1 MGLPID
7 CDIRGGVLWGV
18 TAHSGAFLW
27 GSWWSGVMRPPV
39 VLRSRSW
46 GPQMLLGSP
55 EPKDQPRLP
64 TVSPRDLFPWAAQSH
79 PRLSQWAQWGS
90 RDMPQFLFC
99 VPQTLSRMAWH
110 PLLLLPFLLAAGEDF
125 AWRRPGLRGSIRDA
139 FSSIS
144 FPWGQP

>member
-1 MGLPID
+1 MG
-7 CDIRGGVLWGV
+7 CHSSLWGFPV
-18 TAHSGAFLW
+18 GLVVVWSDAASSCAQEQVL
-27 GSWWSGVMRPPV
+27 GSP
-39 VLRSRSW
+39 
-46 GPQMLLGSP
+46 MLLGSP

-90 RDMPQFLFC
+90 RDMPRFLFC

>member
-27 GSWWSGVMRPPV
+27 GSGWSGVMQPPA

-64 TVSPRDLFPWAAQSH
+64 TVSPRDPI
-79 PRLSQWAQWGS
+79 PGS
-90 RDMPQFLFC
+90 PSGHSGVLGTC
-99 VPQTLSRMAWH
+99 PS
-110 PLLLLPFLLAAGEDF
+110 
-125 AWRRPGLRGSIRDA
+125 
-139 FSSIS
+139 FSSV
-144 FPWGQP
+144 FRRL